1 MHMAAL
7 GPVRREERVKSRR
20 GEAIIAVRF
29 VNGTGKK
36 VWHSKADCCRDLG
49 IAQKTLNRCIRQQV
63 PVIIRG
69 QRWILD
75 VMAEWFD
82 VEDENHADANS

>member
-1 MHMAAL
+1 MYMGTL
-7 GPVRREERVKSRR
+7 GREVTMKSRR
-20 GEAIIAVRF
+20 GETIIAVRF
-29 VNGTGKK
+29 VNGTGQK
-36 VWHSKADCCRDLG
+36 VWHSKAECCRDLG

-69 QRWILD
+69 QRWLLD

-82 VEDENHADANS
+82 EEDGHADTNS

>member
-1 MHMAAL
+1 MKEGM
-7 GPVRREERVKSRR
+7 VKSRR
-20 GEAIIAVRF
+20 GETIIAVRF
-29 VNGTGKK
+29 VNGTGQK

-69 QRWILD
+69 QRWLLD

-82 VEDENHADANS
+82 VEEDDHADS